1 MSMKRL
7 VSWLAAGLAFSYAA
21 FAAGP
26 GPQAGERFPHTL
38 SAPDQ
43 SGTAQTLTSL
53 MGEKGVAV
61 LFVRSADWCPFCKG
75 QLVEANRHVERFR
88 ALGVNVVSISVDDVT
103 TIAAFAREQNIDYA
117 MLSDP
122 KGDINLSLGIR
133 DTQYPVGTAQFGVP
147 RPTLYVVDRSGVVR
161 LQYMEP
167 TYRTRPDLDAV
178 LADIAALRL

>member
-1 MSMKRL
+1 MSAKRL
-7 VSWLAAGLAFSYAA
+7 LLWVAASFVFSHAA
-21 FAAGP
+21 LGAGP

-38 SAPDQ
+38 AAPDQ
-43 SGTAQTLTSL
+43 AGKPQTLTTL
-53 MGEKGVAV
+53 MGEKGLAV

-75 QLVEANRHVERFR
+75 QLVDANRHLDGFR
-88 ALGVNVVSISVDDVT
+88 ALGINVVSISVDDVAK
-103 TIAAFAREQNIDYA
+103 IAAFADEQKIGYR

-167 TYRTRPDLDAV
+167 TYRTRPDLDKV
-178 LADIAALRL
+178 IADIAALGL